1 MSIHFPLQ
9 PDSLRKCW
17 PVSHPLTFDY
27 ASQKQGCF
35 LSRTK
40 SSRHSTSCCCLQAG
54 LACCMQFDTRSA
66 VTGMWDHTVQYS
78 LLADRN
84 THEQSI
90 CFFFPLVRSRLLF
103 FPQPNTAAYKL
114 SPCNTFAV
122 ESCSVSCPMET
133 IASGYLVLTW
143 QSTHSIERCVSVAR
157 KITHVTSKCVSK
169 C

>member
-17 PVSHPLTFDY
+17 PVSRPLTFDY
-27 ASQKQGCF
+27 ALRNQGCF
-35 LSRTK
+35 SSRTK
-40 SSRHSTSCCCLQAG
+40 RSRHSASCCCLQAG
-54 LACCMQFDTRSA
+54 LACHMQFDTPSA
-66 VTGMWDHTVQYS
+66 LMGMWSHPLQYN
-78 LLADRN
+78 LLADIN

-90 CFFFPLVRSRLLF
+90 CFFFPLFRSQLF
-103 FPQPNTAAYKL
+103 FFPPNTAAHKL

-122 ESCSVSCPMET
+122 QSCSVSCPMET

-143 QSTHSIERCVSVAR
+143 QSTHSTERCVAVAR
-157 KITHVTSKCVSK
+157 KIMHVTSKCVSK